1 MSTALE
7 ILLVEDNPHD
17 GELVIRALK
26 THHLANHLVHVTD
39 GQAALD
45 FLFGTGSYEGR
56 DVNQQPKLVLLD
68 LKLPK
73 LGGIEVLR
81 RIRAQ
86 EFTKLLVIV
95 ILTSSHEDQDIE
107 ACYRHGANSYIVKPV
122 DFEAFVETLRT
133 VGLYWMKTNVS
144 STKTSSNCSSNC

>member
-1 MSTALE
+1 MSSALE
-7 ILLVEDNPHD
+7 ILLVEDNPND

-26 THHLANHLVHVTD
+26 TNNLAEHIVHVTD

-45 FLFGTGSYEGR
+45 FLFGSGAYEGR

-73 LGGIEVLR
+73 IDGIEVLR

-86 EFTKLLVIV
+86 ESTKMLNVV
-95 ILTSSHEDQDIE
+95 ILTSSNEVQDIE
-107 ACYRHGANSYIVKPV
+107 ACYRYGANSYIVKPV
-122 DFEAFVETLRT
+122 DFESLVKTVST
-133 VGLYWMKTNVS
+133 VGMYWMKINVS
-144 STKTSSNCSSNC
+144 PINSTSNC

>member
-1 MSTALE
+1 MSLPLE
-7 ILLVEDNPHD
+7 ILLVEDNPND

-26 THHLANHLVHVTD
+26 TNNLTAHIVHVTD

-45 FLFGTGSYEGR
+45 FLFGTGAYEGR

-73 LGGIEVLR
+73 IGGVEVLR

-86 EFTKLLVIV
+86 EPTKMLNIV
-95 ILTSSHEDQDIE
+95 ILTSSNEVQDIQS
-107 ACYRHGANSYIVKPV
+107 CYRYGANSYIVKPV
-122 DFEAFVETLRT
+122 DFELFVKT
-133 VGLYWMKTNVS
+133 VSKVGIYWMKTNVS
-144 STKTSSNCSSNC
+144 PFNFSSNY

>member
-1 MSTALE
+1 MSSALE
-7 ILLVEDNPHD
+7 ILLVEDNPND

-26 THHLANHLVHVTD
+26 TNNLAEHIVHVTD

-45 FLFGTGSYEGR
+45 FLFGSGAYEGR

-73 LGGIEVLR
+73 IDGIEVLR

-86 EFTKLLVIV
+86 ESTKLLNIV
-95 ILTSSHEDQDIE
+95 ILNSSNEIQDIE
-107 ACYRHGANSYIVKPV
+107 ACYRYGANSYIVKPV
-122 DFEAFVETLRT
+122 DFESLVKTVST
-133 VGLYWMKTNVS
+133 VGMYWMKINVS
-144 STKTSSNCSSNC
+144 PINSTSNC

>member
-17 GELVIRALK
+17 GELAIRALK

-45 FLFGTGSYEGR
+45 FLFGTGAYEGR
-56 DVNQQPKLVLLD
+56 DVNLQPKLVLLD

-73 LGGIEVLR
+73 LGGIEVLQ
-81 RIRAQ
+81 RIRAH
-86 EFTKLLVIV
+86 ECTKLLNIV

-107 ACYRHGANSYIVKPV
+107 ACYRHGANSFIVKPV
-122 DFEAFVETLRT
+122 DFEAFIETISN
-133 VGLYWMKTNVS
+133 VGLYWMKTNVPS
-144 STKTSSNCSSNC
+144 NIASSNCPPP